1 MKIVD
6 AGYEIL
12 DPLNGEEI
20 LKKIERVARVCY
32 KSEDKITEG
41 SAEKMVRALIKSNH
55 MAMLEH
61 YSFSVK
67 FICDRGVSHS
77 MAGTGDNMKNDH
89 QYAEVLEMMRSQG
102 AKDNPT
108 LAQIGVMQSSNSVKI
123 DDLVLNAEDLYIA
136 DYLVAGYTRQIKV
149 PYVAGVSVDTTQS
162 NGFASKDN
170 PDPDTRVWKQSQITY
185 TDGLKAG
192 DMVLVQKLNDNNKYV
207 IIARVV
213 EA

>member
-1 MKIVD
+1 
-6 AGYEIL
+6 
-12 DPLNGEEI
+12 
-20 LKKIERVARVCY
+20 
-32 KSEDKITEG
+32 
-41 SAEKMVRALIKSNH
+41 
-55 MAMLEH
+55 
-61 YSFSVK
+61 
-67 FICDRGVSHS
+67 

-192 DMVLVQKLNDNNKYV
+192 DMVLVQKLTIKQVCNHSKGGGGVNEFISFCNNRGSYSSGS
-207 IIARVV
+207 RGNSLLYP
-213 EA
+213 

>member
-1 MKIVD
+1 
-6 AGYEIL
+6 
-12 DPLNGEEI
+12 
-20 LKKIERVARVCY
+20 
-32 KSEDKITEG
+32 
-41 SAEKMVRALIKSNH
+41 
-55 MAMLEH
+55 MA
-61 YSFSVK
+61 V
-67 FICDRGVSHS
+67 
-77 MAGTGDNMKNDH
+77 N
-89 QYAEVLEMMRSQG
+89 
-102 AKDNPT
+102 
-108 LAQIGVMQSSNSVKI
+108 
-123 DDLVLNAEDLYIA
+123 DLVLNAEDLYIA

-149 PYVAGVSVDTTQS
+149 PYVSGVSVDTTQS

>member
-1 MKIVD
+1 MAD
-6 AGYEIL
+6 G
-12 DPLNGEEI
+12 
-20 LKKIERVARVCY
+20 
-32 KSEDKITEG
+32 G
-41 SAEKMVRALIKSNH
+41 S
-55 MAMLEH
+55 
-61 YSFSVK
+61 
-67 FICDRGVSHS
+67 
-77 MAGTGDNMKNDH
+77 NMKNDAF
-89 QYAEVLEMMRSQG
+89 YAEMIQMMRAQG
-102 AKDNPT
+102 SKDNPIT
-108 LAQIGVMQSSNSVKI
+108 LQLGVMQSANSVKI

-149 PYVAGVSVDTTQS
+149 PYVSGVSVDTTQS